1 MIWGPIKNFR
11 SPLTRPDSPA
21 TLGPVSEQPPTLK
34 TVRKPAY
41 DELTEHQR
49 HLLDKYEMDYHTA
62 SAEDLLRLPPSPNIS
77 LLGNPSIGGSLNTQ
91 AIAENRG
98 LDPKHPL
105 SAEQLAAA
113 NVLLD
118 FSDSRSQAAK
128 LRSMGIPTTKYN
140 NWLKNPHFA
149 RYLRTRAEDLISD
162 TQHEAHTALLRNI
175 QRGNQRSI
183 EYYNEMTG
191 RYNPKAESTM
201 NVTLILV
208 RLVEVIQRHVK
219 DPDVIKA
226 IAAEFNEVLPSA
238 VDGGVN
244 GNVANAPAIG
254 Q

>member
-1 MIWGPIKNFR
+1 MAP
-11 SPLTRPDSPA
+11 
-21 TLGPVSEQPPTLK
+21 
-34 TVRKPAY
+34 KPRY
-41 DELTEHQR
+41 EDLTEHQK

-62 SAEDLLRLPPSPNIS
+62 TAEELLRLPPSPNIT
-77 LLGNPSIGGSLNTQ
+77 LLGNPSIGGSLDTKS
-91 AIAENRG
+91 IAENRG

-140 NWLKNPHFA
+140 NWLKNPHFL
-149 RYLRTRAEDLISD
+149 RYLRTRAEDLISG
-162 TQHEAHTALLRNI
+162 TQHEAHVALLRNI

-191 RYNPKAESTM
+191 RYNPRRESEV

-208 RLVEVIQRHVK
+208 RLVEVIQRHIR
-219 DPDVIKA
+219 DPEVIRA
-226 IAAEFNEVLPSA
+226 IAADFNEVLP
-238 VDGGVN
+238 VDGRESAD
-244 GNVANAPAIG
+244 GNMDHAAAIG

>member
-1 MIWGPIKNFR
+1 MYEKILNFKFLE
-11 SPLTRPDSPA
+11 PLDTPLPRPYADPM
-21 TLGPVSEQPPTLK
+21 PPDDPTP
-34 TVRKPAY
+34 TTSAKPRY
-41 DELTEHQR
+41 EDLTEHQK
-49 HLLDKYEMDYHTA
+49 HLLDKYEMSYHTA
-62 SAEDLLRLPPSPNIS
+62 TAEELLQLPPSPNIT
-77 LLGNPSIGGSLNTQ
+77 LLGSPSIGGSLNTQ

-118 FSDSRSQAAK
+118 FSDSRSQGAK

-140 NWLKNPHFA
+140 NWLKNPHFV
-149 RYLRTRAEDLISD
+149 RYLRTRAEDLISG

-191 RYNPKAESTM
+191 RYNPRTEDTV
-201 NVTLILV
+201 NVALVLV

-219 DPDVIKA
+219 DPEVIKA
-226 IAAEFNEVLPSA
+226 IAAEFNEVVPTGSETAVSA
-238 VDGGVN
+238 
-244 GNVANAPAIG
+244 
-254 Q
+254 